1 MGKQMMSI
9 LQAMMSG
16 MADEKSF
23 ELVSALDQPAPED
36 EMAKQIMGQMMNII
50 QAQTNGMAEIDRTE
64 LLNAIDK
71 QMDLLHDQM
80 SFMAE
85 INNKNWDGKK
95 SKEIMRQM
103 MKVLKSMM

>member
-1 MGKQMMSI
+1 
-9 LQAMMSG
+9 
-16 MADEKSF
+16 
-23 ELVSALDQPAPED
+23 
-36 EMAKQIMGQMMNII
+36 MNII

-103 MKVLKSMM
+103 MKVLKSMMSSNADEDGTELMNRRAKDVKQKKEDENKEQIMRQMMNI

>member
-16 MADEKSF
+16 MADAKSF

-50 QAQTNGMAEIDRTE
+50 QAQTNGMAGRDRTE

-71 QMDLLHDQM
+71 QMNLLEDQT

-85 INNKNWDGKK
+85 ISNKNWDKK
-95 SKEIMRQM
+95 KAKQIIRQM
-103 MKVLKSMM
+103 MN